1 MEDKGTKEIQQN
13 ANSTSA
19 LETQLI
25 SALKKQ
31 LIEQTRQLE
40 EIGMYDLF
48 TLEPTQCKPSTSH
61 KLVRR
66 RKSHFPLLKTVIL
79 LTVV

>member
-40 EIGMYDLF
+40 EIGMID
-48 TLEPTQCKPSTSH
+48 
-61 KLVRR
+61 R
-66 RKSHFPLLKTVIL
+66 
-79 LTVV
+79 

>member
-1 MEDKGTKEIQQN
+1 MEDCKGTKEIQQN

-19 LETQLI
+19 LET
-25 SALKKQ
+25 Q